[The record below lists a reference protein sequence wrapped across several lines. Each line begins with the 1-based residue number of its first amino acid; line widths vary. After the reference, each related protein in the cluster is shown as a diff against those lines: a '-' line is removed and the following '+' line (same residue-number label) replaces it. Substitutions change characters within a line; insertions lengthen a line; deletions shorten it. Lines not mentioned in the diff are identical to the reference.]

1 MICKEIGSSVTAARS
16 AQIRILRR
24 YRHCQSVPLVEGNKV
39 FSSLAMRVVMHPD
52 CDPEVKGVVNKVCE
66 ELVSR
71 ADAG

>member
-39 FSSLAMRVVMHPD
+39 FSSLAVRVVMHPD
-52 CDPEVKGVVNKVCE
+52 CDPEVKGVVFKVRK